1 MTRTTLAARFA
12 GTPGRLA
19 LVAWAVFAIV
29 PPLSAGAGMRDMI
42 YQRYPQPTGQ
52 LRPTSCFGYFP
63 TQWQPWQV
71 ACPIADIAAV
81 AVPPATVHDGVTLP
95 PPAPI
100 SAPSNTPPVPP
111 PAPLVPLRS
120 GGR

>member
-1 MTRTTLAARFA
+1 MTRTTWTPRFA
-12 GTPGRLA
+12 GTPVRLA
-19 LVAWAVFAIV
+19 LLAWAVFAIV
-29 PPLSAGAGMRDMI
+29 PPLSAGVKDMM

-71 ACPIADIAAV
+71 ACPCADIAAV
-81 AVPPATVHDGVTLP
+81 AVPRATVHDGVTLP

-111 PAPLVPLRS
+111 PAPLVPLGR